1 MKKLVLRAELTIFER
16 LEDLPSEIIQLFN
29 SAIDARSRAYAPY
42 SNFPVGA
49 AVLLDDG
56 SMVSGNNQENASYPV
71 GLCAERTT
79 IHQAGSRYADPLIK
93 ALAVVGGAEGK
104 TNSRPI
110 APCGVC
116 RQAIAEYE
124 QRQKQPISIYFK
136 GSDGPIY
143 KASSIADLLPLNFDD
158 TYL

>member
-16 LEDLPSEIIQLFN
+16 LEDLPPDIIQLFK
-29 SAIDARSRAYAPY
+29 SATEARYRAYAPY
-42 SNFPVGA
+42 SDFPVGA
-49 AVLLDDG
+49 AVLLSDG
-56 SMVSGNNQENASYPV
+56 TMVSGNNQENASYPV

-79 IHQAGSRYADPLIK
+79 IHQAASRHKNPLIK
-93 ALAVVGGAEGK
+93 ALAVVGGAKGK
-104 TNSRPI
+104 TNTRPI

-124 QRQKQPISIYFK
+124 QRQKQPISIYFR
-136 GSDGPIY
+136 GSDGPVY
-143 KASSIADLLPLNFDD
+143 KASAIADLLPLNFDD